1 MGAYERY
8 LMSLDA
14 LEMQLA
20 SAVQRFNTLQRRAAS
35 HKEPATLLSRSL
47 AELSTALEEV
57 RVAQEQIIESR
68 LRMEQLQE
76 QLRLQSERYWQLFDE
91 IPEPYVVTKPD
102 STIVEVNKAAS
113 ALFNVSQRFLVG
125 KALSVFV
132 CEDRGAFLQTSAK
145 VATDGA
151 IAELVLKLRPRER
164 APLEITARV
173 SGDATTL
180 RWLLRQTPRTTE
192 N

>member
-1 MGAYERY
+1 
-8 LMSLDA
+8 MSLDA

-47 AELSTALEEV
+47 AELSTALEDV
-57 RVAQEQIIESR
+57 RVAQEQIVESR
-68 LRMEQLQE
+68 QRIEQLQE
-76 QLRLQSERYWQLFDE
+76 QLRLQTERYWQLFDE
-91 IPEPYVVTKPD
+91 LPEPYVVTKPD
-102 STIVEVNKAAS
+102 STIVEANKAAS

-132 CEDRGAFLQTSAK
+132 CEERDAFLLTSAR
-145 VATDGA
+145 VAADRSTT
-151 IAELVLKLRPRER
+151 EFVLKLRPRER

-173 SGDATTL
+173 SGDSTAL
-180 RWLLRQTPRTTE
+180 RWQLRQHTPPRPRADP
-192 N
+192 